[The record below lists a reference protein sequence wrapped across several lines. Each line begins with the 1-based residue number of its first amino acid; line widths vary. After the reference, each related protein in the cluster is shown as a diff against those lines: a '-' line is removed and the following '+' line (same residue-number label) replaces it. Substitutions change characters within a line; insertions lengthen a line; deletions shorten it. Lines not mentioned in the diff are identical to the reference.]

1 MDKRRTVISATQYA
15 KDLAKENGTLTDT
28 PSKDIL
34 ATNTTD
40 EARLSKYSII
50 NSNIVHSALR

>member
-40 EARLSKYSII
+40 EARLSK
-50 NSNIVHSALR
+50 